1 MTTQSPARP
10 RLSLLV
16 ADAAGAPRPQTMRK
30 KPPLTADTTP
40 ANDAGPAAV
49 ATTKKSKAARALPIV
64 NAAVSAAVIGDDDS
78 ALQATWPEAVMV
90 LSDGERARRVRRGL
104 DTVLLDEVGDD
115 GRRRTRGFVRAVLR
129 VPLDHPKARVYGVFV
144 EVDRDGY
151 AALRRAFQEKAP
163 ARVHGRLATRLPFLD
178 DAYGTGVWLIEDGSD
193 RRARIVDVDSPLL
206 RDGPTIGPRRV
217 RLGPS
222 SG

>member
-1 MTTQSPARP
+1 
-10 RLSLLV
+10 
-16 ADAAGAPRPQTMRK
+16 MRK
-30 KPPLTADTTP
+30 KPPPTADTTP
-40 ANDAGPAAV
+40 TNEADAAAV
-49 ATTKKSKAARALPIV
+49 ATTKKSKASRALPIV
-64 NAAVSAAVIGDDDS
+64 NAAVAGAGSGDDDS

-90 LSDGERARRVRRGL
+90 LSDDERARRVRRGL
-104 DTVLLDEVGDD
+104 DTVLLDEVGDA